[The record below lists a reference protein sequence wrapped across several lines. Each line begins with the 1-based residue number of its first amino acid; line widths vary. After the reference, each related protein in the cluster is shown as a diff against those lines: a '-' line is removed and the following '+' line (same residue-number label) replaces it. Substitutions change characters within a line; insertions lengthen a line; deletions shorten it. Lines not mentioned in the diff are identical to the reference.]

1 MITEFFINL
10 GVYVLGFLTGLFP
23 TSNGFPTEVMDSAS
37 YLGGI
42 IGVFNPLVP
51 LGTLATVLGLYVA
64 FDVIVFGF
72 KTFKW
77 ILSFV
82 PFIGGKG

>member
-10 GVYVLGFLTGLFP
+10 GVYILAFIVSVFP
-23 TSNGFPTEVMDSAS
+23 ASEGFPAEVSSSAS
-37 YLGGI
+37 YLGGL
-42 IGVFNPLVP
+42 IGVFNPIVP

-64 FDVIVFGF
+64 FDVVVFGF